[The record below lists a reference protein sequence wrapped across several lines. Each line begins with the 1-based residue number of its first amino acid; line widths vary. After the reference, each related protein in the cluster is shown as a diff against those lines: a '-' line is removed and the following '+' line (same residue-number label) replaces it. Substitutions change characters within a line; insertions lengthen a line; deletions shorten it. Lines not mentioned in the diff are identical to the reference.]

1 MLIGWQERAST
12 MKRFALIFVLFLL
25 TNSLVFIDD
34 LAETKA
40 QDKKG
45 VPQLRSNT
53 DDQDRIYWG
62 QELPQGLTETV
73 KRYRESAERGYAP
86 AQFKLA
92 LMYDSGQGVPQDYAE
107 AVKWLRKAAE
117 QDFVDAQYNLGSMY
131 DSGQGLPQ
139 DYAEAVNWFRK
150 AAERGHASAQKNLG
164 SKYGKGQG
172 VPQNHAETYVWS
184 SIAAKSGDKDAIN
197 SRDFAA
203 SKLSPEDL
211 GSAQERAAKL
221 DEEIQQR
228 KAAQ

>member
-1 MLIGWQERAST
+1 M
-12 MKRFALIFVLFLL
+12 
-25 TNSLVFIDD
+25 FIVD

-73 KRYRESAERGYAP
+73 KRYRESAERG
-86 AQFKLA
+86 
-92 LMYDSGQGVPQDYAE
+92 
-107 AVKWLRKAAE
+107 
-117 QDFVDAQYNLGSMY
+117 
-131 DSGQGLPQ
+131 
-139 DYAEAVNWFRK
+139 
-150 AAERGHASAQKNLG
+150 HASAQKNLG

-172 VPQNHAETYVWS
+172 VPQNHAEAYVWS

-211 GSAQERAAKL
+211 GAAQERAAKL